1 VTGARFRWP
10 VRVYYED
17 TDAAGIV
24 YHASYLKFM
33 ERARTEWLR
42 SRGFQQRELAREQ
55 RVLFVVSRLDIRYL
69 HPARLDEHLDVE
81 LHVTRHGRAGFDLH
95 QRVLFVVSRLDI
107 RYLHPARL
115 DEHLDVELHVTRHGR
130 AGFALHQR
138 VLRDGGGALCAADVR
153 VACLD
158 SARLRP
164 CAIPPNL
171 LSELRRED

>member
-95 QRVLFVVSRLDI
+95 QRVL
-107 RYLHPARL
+107 
-115 DEHLDVELHVTRHGR
+115 
-130 AGFALHQR
+130 
-138 VLRDGGGALCAADVR
+138 RDGGGALCAADVR